1 MRFCLV
7 PFALSPI
14 IFGMLAS
21 VCFAQFG
28 APELQALPQLGCK
41 AGQVPPAIGTA
52 IGQALA
58 GTVSDWTIPG
68 FNAESIPA
76 DTVPVPADTAPGIY
90 QLQALG
96 PNGLSNSRSF
106 MVTTEPWV
114 VVTGNESEVN
124 PTAIAPGTI
133 WQDDCPERGRNY
145 YRLKCEQDQKL
156 ELKSIAYALDS
167 RARLVLSLLNP
178 DHVTIA
184 TCSATNDSD
193 ASMLVEL
200 KANTEYVLAVHD
212 HLFRGGS
219 DYRYVLKL
227 DNPSS
232 PDLDQAGFVERWRR
246 FAKAP
251 RNVDCQPVDFASLW
265 HPRCG
270 MLRSPTNAPTVI
282 HDEALHSGAK
292 SMMVTWPVIV
302 AGDWNTN
309 DDIDMID
316 FECDAK
322 TDVSVEM
329 VSQRMGELSDG
340 LVVAY
345 RVENPGQPNEVL
357 HRLVENDDGPA
368 VGNGE
373 MRFAIKDPMF
383 TFQTTEKGTY
393 RLHVRSQ
400 QRLDRLAK
408 IPMYAI
414 EIRKPNPGFAL
425 CAHLATPTLTPDQA
439 RTTSPTLVAGGSVMF
454 SIHAI
459 RFDNFA
465 EPIELSIVGLPD
477 GCRGGTGVM
486 ARDQNLATLN
496 VWNLAPPPAS
506 QERKDISRLE
516 VKGSVEVGA
525 LSISAVA
532 VPLEVTWNATDTFR
546 SPIAKMA
553 RYLKLSKAD
562 SVVCPLTIELGPKDL
577 DAKSPIRMDV
587 IRGQSLKIPVRVT
600 RRTGGEGVITVRLHH
615 SQTKT
620 TAAEI
625 KIEPNASEGV
635 LDLQIPKDTPIGE
648 FLFGALCESA
658 VSVPNTD
665 PAAKDKTKSI
675 TLQLPSSNI
684 RVRIGDAP

>member
-7 PFALSPI
+7 PFALSPNI
-14 IFGMLAS
+14 LGMLALA
-21 VCFAQFG
+21 CFAQFG
-28 APELQALPQLGCK
+28 APEIQTLPQLGCK
-41 AGQVPPAIGTA
+41 VGQVPPAISTA

-58 GTVSDWTIPG
+58 GTVSDWTIPS

-76 DTVPVPADTAPGIY
+76 GTEPGIY
-90 QLQALG
+90 QVQALG

-124 PTAIAPGTI
+124 PAAIAPGTI

-156 ELKSIAYALDS
+156 ELKSFAYALDS
-167 RARLVLSLLNP
+167 RARLVMSLLNP
-178 DHVTIA
+178 DHVTVA

-200 KANTEYVLAVHD
+200 KANTEYLLVVHD

-232 PDLDQAGFVERWRR
+232 LDLNQASLVERWRR
-246 FAKAP
+246 LAKAP
-251 RNVDCQPVDFASLW
+251 RNVDCQPIDFVRLW

-270 MLRSPTNAPTVI
+270 LLRSPTNAPTII
-282 HDEALHSGAK
+282 HDEAVHGGMK

-302 AGDWNTN
+302 AGEWDTN

-316 FECDAK
+316 FDCEAK
-322 TDVSVEM
+322 TDVSVEL
-329 VSQRMGELSDG
+329 VSQRIGELSDG
-340 LVVAY
+340 LIVAY

-357 HRLVENDDGPA
+357 HRIAENDDGPA

-373 MRFAIKDPMF
+373 MRFAIKDPLF
-383 TFQTTEKGTY
+383 TFQTTDKGTY

-400 QRLDRLAK
+400 QRLDRSAI
-408 IPMYAI
+408 IPRYAI
-414 EIRKPNPGFAL
+414 EIRKPNPGFVLLAN
-425 CAHLATPTLTPDQA
+425 LATPTLTPDQA
-439 RTTSPTLVAGGSVMF
+439 RTTSPTILAGGSVIF
-454 SIHAI
+454 SVHAI

-496 VWNLAPPPAS
+496 VWNFEPTAAS
-506 QERKDISRLE
+506 QERKDMSRIE
-516 VKGSVEVGA
+516 VKGSVEIGA

-532 VPLEVTWNATDTFR
+532 APLEITWNAIDTFR

-553 RYLKLSKAD
+553 RFLRLSKAD

-615 SQTKT
+615 SPTKT

-625 KIEPNASEGV
+625 KIEPKASEGV

-658 VSVPNTD
+658 VSVPD